1 MRMIRMR
8 IFRVYMVVAMGMSMR
23 MTVTVIMA
31 VVMVMA
37 VVMMIVPFGLFF
49 QSAQPGA
56 KAVTEGA
63 ILNIRA
69 RR

>member
-31 VVMVMA
+31 VVM
-37 VVMMIVPFGLFF
+37 MIVPFGLFF

-56 KAVTEGA
+56 KAVTEDA

-69 RR
+69 GR

>member
-8 IFRVYMVVAMGMSMR
+8 IFRVNMVMAMGMPMR
-23 MTVTVIMA
+23 VIMA
-31 VVMVMA
+31 VVMVMT

-49 QSAQPGA
+49 QSAQPSA
-56 KAVTEGA
+56 KAVTEVA

-69 RR
+69 GR

>member
-1 MRMIRMR
+1 MRMIRMG

-23 MTVTVIMA
+23 MTVTVI
-31 VVMVMA
+31 MA

>member
-31 VVMVMA
+31 VVMA

>member
-1 MRMIRMR
+1 MRIIRMR
-8 IFRVYMVVAMGMSMR
+8 IFRVYMVVAMGMYMR
-23 MTVTVIMA
+23 MTVTVI
-31 VVMVMA
+31 MA

-69 RR
+69 GR

>member
-8 IFRVYMVVAMGMSMR
+8 IFRMHMFMA
-23 MTVTVIMA
+23 VTVSMPVIVA
-31 VVMVMA
+31 VVMA
-37 VVMMIVPFGLFF
+37 VAVMMIVPFGLFL
-49 QSAQPGA
+49 QSAQTCA
-56 KAVTEGA
+56 EAVAEFA

>member
-1 MRMIRMR
+1 MR
-8 IFRVYMVVAMGMSMR
+8 IFRVYMVMAMGMSMR
-23 MTVTVIMA
+23 MTVTVI
-31 VVMVMA
+31 MVMA

>member
-31 VVMVMA
+31 VVMA
-37 VVMMIVPFGLFF
+37 VVMMIVPFGLFL
-49 QSAQPGA
+49 QTAQPGA
-56 KAVTEGA
+56 KAVTEVA
-63 ILNIRA
+63 IFHI
-69 RR
+69 